1 MEGNFAKPNVF
12 VSQCLGFAR
21 CRWNGDIIPDAFVEK
36 LQPFVTYATTCPECE
51 IGLGVPRDPIRIVL
65 QKDMYRL
72 MQLQT
77 GRDVTDE
84 MHAFAARYLDSLRD
98 MDGFLLKDRSPSCGI
113 KDVKVYPSLE
123 PSASLKKS
131 SGFFGAAVLN
141 RFPHAVVET
150 EARLTNLELRE
161 HFLTS
166 IFTFARF
173 RAAAEGF
180 RMKNLVEFHADNKL
194 LLMAYSQ
201 KELKLMGKIV
211 ANTSGKEPKQIFTE
225 YREALSR
232 AFAKKPS
239 FTAAINVLMHGLGY
253 FTKHLKP
260 EEKRFFLNA
269 LEEYRRE
276 QVPLSVP
283 VNILH
288 SYAIRFDEDYI
299 NRQTFLKPFPEALLA
314 ISDSGKGRPR

>member
-1 MEGNFAKPNVF
+1 MDKAIAKPNVF
-12 VSQCLGFAR
+12 VSQCLGFAK
-21 CRWNGDIIPDAFVEK
+21 CRWNGEIIHDAFVEK
-36 LQPFVTYATTCPECE
+36 LKPFVKYASTCPECE
-51 IGLGVPRDPIRIVL
+51 IGLGVPRDPIRIVF

-72 MQLQT
+72 MQLHT
-77 GRDVTDE
+77 GRDVTGE
-84 MHAFAARYLDSLRD
+84 MNDFAARYLDSLQD
-98 MDGFLLKDRSPSCGI
+98 MDGFLFKDRSPSCGI
-113 KDVKVYPSLE
+113 KDVKVYPGID

-131 SGFFGAAVLN
+131 SGFFAAAVLN
-141 RFPHAVVET
+141 RFPHAAVET

-161 HFLTS
+161 HFLTG

-180 RMKNLVEFHADNKL
+180 RIKNLVEFHADNKL

-201 KELKLMGKIV
+201 KELKFMGNIV
-211 ANTSGKEPKQIFTE
+211 ANKAGKEPKQIFKE
-225 YREALSR
+225 YRDALSR

-288 SYAIRFDEDYI
+288 SYMIRFDQDYI
-299 NRQTFLKPFPEALLA
+299 KRQTFLRPFPQALLA
-314 ISDSGKGRPR
+314 VSDSGKGRPS